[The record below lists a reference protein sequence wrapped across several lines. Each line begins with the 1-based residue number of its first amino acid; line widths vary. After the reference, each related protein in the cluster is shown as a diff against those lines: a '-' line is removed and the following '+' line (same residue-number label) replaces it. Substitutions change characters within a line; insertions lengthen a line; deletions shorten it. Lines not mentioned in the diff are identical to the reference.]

1 MQKVGIE
8 KEIDSLGRLQIPK
21 EIRKRLKLGKTVE
34 LVVTDEGLLVKNSE
48 YRLVSR
54 KRVEL
59 IWFKKMDF
67 PKSITEILLNIR
79 IFLEN
84 FGSPLK
90 KSILFKLL
98 RTLRRLIFLWI
109 LPRRVDVKYH
119 FARLYATKDAKN
131 YRRKAF

>member
-1 MQKVGIE
+1 M
-8 KEIDSLGRLQIPK
+8 
-21 EIRKRLKLGKTVE
+21 
-34 LVVTDEGLLVKNSE
+34 NSI
-48 YRLVSR
+48 YSR

-59 IWFKKMDF
+59 IWFKKIDF

-84 FGSPLK
+84 FGSSLK

-119 FARLYATKDAKN
+119 FTRLYATKYAKN

>member
-1 MQKVGIE
+1 MIVLLYLPRVLADKVAFYML
-8 KEIDSLGRLQIPK
+8 DS
-21 EIRKRLKLGKTVE
+21 
-34 LVVTDEGLLVKNSE
+34 TDERFFLIFK
-48 YRLVSR
+48 RSR

-59 IWFKKMDF
+59 IWFEKIDF

-84 FGSPLK
+84 FGSSLK

-98 RTLRRLIFLWI
+98 RTLRRIIFLWI
-109 LPRRVDVKYH
+109 LPWRVDVKYH
-119 FARLYATKDAKN
+119 FTRLYATKDAKN

>member
-1 MQKVGIE
+1 MPLFLVDFGAWLSQPSVDFAREVSAESSENKGFRACS
-8 KEIDSLGRLQIPK
+8 DYSLLP
-21 EIRKRLKLGKTVE
+21 
-34 LVVTDEGLLVKNSE
+34 
-48 YRLVSR
+48 SR

-59 IWFKKMDF
+59 IWFEKIDF

-84 FGSPLK
+84 FGSSLK

-98 RTLRRLIFLWI
+98 RTLRRIIFLWI
-109 LPRRVDVKYH
+109 LPWRVDVKYH
-119 FARLYATKDAKN
+119 FTRLYATKDAKN

>member
-1 MQKVGIE
+1 M
-8 KEIDSLGRLQIPK
+8 
-21 EIRKRLKLGKTVE
+21 
-34 LVVTDEGLLVKNSE
+34 NSI
-48 YRLVSR
+48 YSR

-59 IWFKKMDF
+59 IWFKKIDF

-84 FGSPLK
+84 FGSSLK

-98 RTLRRLIFLWI
+98 RTLRRIIFLWI
-109 LPRRVDVKYH
+109 LPWRVDVKYH
-119 FARLYATKDAKN
+119 FTRLYATKDAKN